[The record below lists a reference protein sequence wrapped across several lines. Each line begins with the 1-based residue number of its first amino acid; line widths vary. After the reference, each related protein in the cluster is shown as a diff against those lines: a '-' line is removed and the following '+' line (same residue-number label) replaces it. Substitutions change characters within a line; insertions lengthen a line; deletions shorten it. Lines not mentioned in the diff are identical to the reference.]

1 MLSRICLTSVSRPP
15 PQPDTGVRAARY
27 SGELTLPQRKAVL
40 RAFSTDP
47 ELKCLVMSLKAGGEG
62 LNLQVADHVIIAEPW
77 WNPAV
82 QAQAVQRCHRIG
94 QTRPVHAY
102 QVRCLTRR
110 VGEMYDQCRLWNVFA
125 SLACVSRSY
134 HLPPQLIVRGSIE
147 EKMIELQHKKQLIFE
162 GTVDNNSNAYTQLT
176 HEDLQFLFG

>member
-1 MLSRICLTSVSRPP
+1 M
-15 PQPDTGVRAARY
+15 
-27 SGELTLPQRKAVL
+27 TLPQRKAVL

-102 QVRCLTRR
+102 QVCWLTRR
-110 VGEMYDQCRLWNVFA
+110 GEMCDLCRLWNVFA
-125 SLACVSRSY
+125 VTWICLTTYR
-134 HLPPQLIVRGSIE
+134 LPPQLIVRGSIE